1 MQLFLAGPSGN
12 LCRSSH
18 KPMPIITAGRTRSN
32 IRWPFVVV
40 VAVMAHPLAF
50 LRGIAQE
57 GHAHPGGQTRL
68 QPIYHMAAA
77 LYVTQSSVPKK
88 KRPDGSRRFSQV
100 VGSFLDY
107 FPFLAAAFL
116 SAFFI
121 FFAIM
126 ISFSHL
132 LLKTVLVGLRQT
144 CNPIPCSPSTDEQR
158 HCQEKS

>member
-1 MQLFLAGPSGN
+1 MRIRG
-12 LCRSSH
+12 
-18 KPMPIITAGRTRSN
+18 GR
-32 IRWPFVVV
+32 
-40 VAVMAHPLAF
+40 
-50 LRGIAQE
+50 
-57 GHAHPGGQTRL
+57 TRL
-68 QPIYHMAAA
+68 QPIYRMAAA
-77 LYVTQSSVPKK
+77 LYVTPSSTPKK
-88 KRPDGSRRFSQV
+88 APRRIEALFTNC

-132 LLKTVLVGLRQT
+132 LLRTVLVGLRQT

>member
-1 MQLFLAGPSGN
+1 
-12 LCRSSH
+12 
-18 KPMPIITAGRTRSN
+18 MPVITGGRMRSN
-32 IRWPFVVV
+32 IRWPFVVL

-50 LRGIAQE
+50 LE
-57 GHAHPGGQTRL
+57 GHCPGRACASGGTNAF
-68 QPIYHMAAA
+68 AANLA
-77 LYVTQSSVPKK
+77 RGRSLVCDAEQRAKK
-88 KRPDGSRRFSQV
+88 KRPDGSRRFSQIV
-100 VGSFLDY
+100 LGSSLDY

>member
-1 MQLFLAGPSGN
+1 M
-12 LCRSSH
+12 R
-18 KPMPIITAGRTRSN
+18 
-32 IRWPFVVV
+32 IRGEERVCSQSTV
-40 VAVMAHPLAF
+40 
-50 LRGIAQE
+50 
-57 GHAHPGGQTRL
+57 
-68 QPIYHMAAA
+68 AAA
-77 LYVTQSSVPKK
+77 LYVTQSSAPKK
-88 KRPDGSRRFSQV
+88 SAPTDRGAFTNCV
-100 VGSFLDY
+100 ASFLDY